1 LKIPAATGKK
11 GQGKKVKGTVSAE
24 AELSSKLASA
34 GSKLVVVKF
43 FSNGCGHC
51 LEFAPEFDVIASEYP
66 VSFFLN
72 YLC

>member
-1 LKIPAATGKK
+1 M
-11 GQGKKVKGTVSAE
+11 VKTVSTE
-24 AELSSKLASA
+24 AELSSTLASA

-43 FSNGCGHC
+43 FSDGCGHC
-51 LEFAPEFDVIASEYP
+51 LEFAPEFDAIASEYSNVVFVEVDVAVNP